1 MRTFAGLPALGE
13 APQTPPAQQQYY
25 EETHALTIDL
35 TLSANQELLSQGVFI
50 DSDGDFVL
58 KAIVGTQTGNYAI
71 RFRLPSGR
79 YWPSAYTRNSNLVG
93 TAQFPVPVEP
103 NAVFPAGSQV
113 QFDIKDLSGASN
125 VIQLVLIGSKLLKT
139 R

>member
-1 MRTFAGLPALGE
+1 MRTFHGLGE
-13 APQTPPAQQQYY
+13 APQTPPATQQYY
-25 EETHALTIDL
+25 EETHALTVDL
-35 TLSANQELLSQGVFI
+35 TLSANQELLSQGIFI

-58 KAIVGTQTGNYAI
+58 KAIVGTQTGAYAV

-125 VIQLVLIGSKLLKT
+125 TIQLVLIGSKLLKT

>member
-1 MRTFAGLPALGE
+1 MHTFAGLGE
-13 APQTPPAQQQYY
+13 APQTPPAAQQYY
-25 EETHALTIDL
+25 EETHALTIDISL
-35 TLSANQELLSQGVFI
+35 AANQELLGQGVFI

-58 KAIVGTQTGNYAI
+58 KAIVGTQTGNYQI

-79 YWPSAYTRNSNLVG
+79 YWPSAYTRNANLVG

-113 QFDIKDLSGASN
+113 QFDIRDISGASN
-125 VIQLVLIGSKLLKT
+125 TIQLVLIGAKLLRT

>member
-1 MRTFAGLPALGE
+1 MNRFHGIGE
-13 APQTPPAQQQYY
+13 VPITSPAQQVPY
-25 EETHALTIDL
+25 EEPHAIPFDVTLTG
-35 TLSANQELLSQGVFI
+35 NQELLQQGVFI

-58 KAIVGTQTGNYAI
+58 KGIVGTQTGNYSL

-79 YWPSAYTRNSNLVG
+79 YWPNGYVKNGNLVG

-103 NAVFPAGSQV
+103 NVVFPAGSKV
-113 QFDIKDLSGASN
+113 AIDIKDTSGSSN
-125 VIQLVLIGSKLLKT
+125 TVQILLIGSKLLKT

>member
-1 MRTFAGLPALGE
+1 MRQFHGIGE
-13 APQTPPAQQQYY
+13 VPITPSAQQAPY
-25 EETHALTIDL
+25 EEPHAIPYDVTLTG
-35 TLSANQELLSQGVFI
+35 NQELLQQGVFI

-58 KAIVGTQTGNYAI
+58 KGLVGSQTGNYSL

-79 YWPSAYTRNSNLVG
+79 SWPNGYVRNGNLVG

-103 NAVFPAGSQV
+103 NAVFPAGSKV
-113 QFDIKDLSGASN
+113 ALDIKDLSGASN
-125 VIQLVLIGSKLLKT
+125 TIQILLIGSKLLKT